1 MEVPLWCCE
10 STNQTP
16 FFLTYQLSNA
26 ANVKESLSLT
36 SSFALAK
43 SKLMGNL

>member
-10 STNQTP
+10 STNQTG
-16 FFLTYQLSNA
+16 FLTYQLSNA